1 MIDVMMGVFH
11 PIIGLKSANVQ
22 FPLWLKVV
30 SLSGFLMTL
39 LYAVLSVVPII
50 NVESRLIFISK
61 ISSVIILANIL
72 GFAIFKFAGRKSA
85 SEATVAMK
93 EAD

>member
-1 MIDVMMGVFH
+1 MFAI
-11 PIIGLKSANVQ
+11 PIIGLKSANVH

-61 ISSVIILANIL
+61 ISSVIIIANIL
-72 GFAIFKFAGRKSA
+72 GFTIFKLAGRKSA
-85 SEATVAMK
+85 SEAAVAVK